1 MKKLFHKSQP
11 QHFLSIA
18 ALAPLVDIF
27 TILVVA
33 VLQSSSSQA
42 PPEFPESNIELP
54 ISAQEHQ
61 VKQPTTIDIAKDG
74 IYLNGYRVSS
84 RTFWEQQTQPIIT
97 DLYDRLLMDVPSTI
111 QIRADAGVPWMLIDK
126 TLATTRQAG
135 CLDVTLLAIS
145 KDSL

>member
-1 MKKLFHKSQP
+1 MTIFAKIVAGEIPCHKIWEDDNHLAFFDIRPINKGHTLVIPKKGHDY
-11 QHFLSIA
+11 IY
-18 ALAPLVDIF
+18 D
-27 TILVVA
+27 
-33 VLQSSSSQA
+33 
-42 PPEFPESNIELP
+42 

-111 QIRADAGVPWMLIDK
+111 QIRADAGVPWRLIDK